1 MHRHK
6 EPSRVL
12 YYPLVWLQMIGIYWT
27 KRVLCYYY
35 VVLIGREGGGTAVE
49 ALKLLQ
55 SSIHAFQI
63 SGTLKLGFLP
73 SNLVNIPPKKW
84 CMILHP
90 KWLYMPFHPPWTH
103 WDSILVERDLLNAT
117 IWALSK
123 EKCRLQWE
131 NQQQKRTD
139 GRHQSYWPKVA
150 RVCVWLALGSFSAS
164 MMQKLGLLLR
174 QNTI

>member
-49 ALKLLQ
+49 ALKLLM
-55 SSIHAFQI
+55 SNIHAFQI

-84 CMILHP
+84 CTILHP
-90 KWLYMPFHPPWTH
+90 KWLYMPSSLDSLGFHFGWKGFTQC
-103 WDSILVERDLLNAT
+103 DYLSIKQREVQTAVRKST
-117 IWALSK
+117 TK
-123 EKCRLQWE
+123 
-131 NQQQKRTD
+131 TD

>member
-73 SNLVNIPPKKW
+73 SNLVNIPPKNDAW
-84 CMILHP
+84 YFTQNDYIIYAILP
-90 KWLYMPFHPPWTH
+90 GLIGIPFWLKGIYSM
-103 WDSILVERDLLNAT
+103 
-117 IWALSK
+117 
-123 EKCRLQWE
+123 RLFE
-131 NQQQKRTD
+131 
-139 GRHQSYWPKVA
+139 H
-150 RVCVWLALGSFSAS
+150 
-164 MMQKLGLLLR
+164 
-174 QNTI
+174 